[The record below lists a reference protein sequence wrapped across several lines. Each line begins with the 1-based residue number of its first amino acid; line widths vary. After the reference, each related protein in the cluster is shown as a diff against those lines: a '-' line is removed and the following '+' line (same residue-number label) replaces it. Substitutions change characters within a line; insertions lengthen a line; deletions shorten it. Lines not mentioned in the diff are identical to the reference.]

1 MKHFLIIEDSE
12 DGGVIF
18 QSLKQGLP
26 EELERLQ
33 AGHQT
38 CATLLANH
46 LIDKALSRMDSAVL
60 QPVNNRTKH

>member
-26 EELERLQ
+26 EELARLQ

-38 CATLLANH
+38 GATLLANY
-46 LIDKALSRMDSAVL
+46 LVDNALSRLDGAIL
-60 QPVNNRTKH
+60 QPASNSTKH